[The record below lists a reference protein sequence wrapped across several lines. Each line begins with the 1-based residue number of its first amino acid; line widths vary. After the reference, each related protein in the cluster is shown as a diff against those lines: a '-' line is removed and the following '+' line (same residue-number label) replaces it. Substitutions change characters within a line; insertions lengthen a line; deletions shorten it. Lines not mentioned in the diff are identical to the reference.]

1 MTNKKIIQS
10 FFENVRSGQNVNSA
24 PQYMHNIVYAHQ
36 VLAESHTDEVIERSP
51 EDYANHVQE
60 MKAMYG
66 DFSLAI
72 EEILSDGDKVYV
84 RWRQVGTVDKK
95 DVTEIGSAVYLLKD
109 GKIAEYWIQLDRK
122 GIEEQMNN

>member
-1 MTNKKIIQS
+1 
-10 FFENVRSGQNVNSA
+10 
-24 PQYMHNIVYAHQ
+24 
-36 VLAESHTDEVIERSP
+36 VIERSP